1 MVKWWRALTRELKN
15 RDMKKLFKNWKTT
28 LAGLLFILPK
38 IVPALKPFDEA
49 IEAVSVGLLGTAA
62 ADGQDEEKK

>member
-1 MVKWWRALTRELKN
+1 
-15 RDMKKLFKNWKTT
+15 MKKLFKNWKTT

-49 IEAVSVGLLGTAA
+49 IETVSVALLGTAA
-62 ADGQDEEKK
+62 ADGKDEEKK